1 MIAWSENKQTF
12 LHNKIKASNQVTIGF
27 SLCPIGWKSGTSF
40 IDIEQS
46 KAKPTQGKTS
56 SITFSHTAVDNKRP
70 FLELNTEL
78 NSSDH
83 WR

>member
-40 IDIEQS
+40 IGIEES

-56 SITFSHTAVDNKRP
+56 SITFSHTAVGNKIP

>member
-12 LHNKIKASNQVTIGF
+12 LYNKIKASNQVTIGF

-40 IDIEQS
+40 IGIEQS

-56 SITFSHTAVDNKRP
+56 SITFSHTAVGNKRP

-78 NSSDH
+78 NNSDH

>member
-40 IDIEQS
+40 IGIIEQS

-56 SITFSHTAVDNKRP
+56 SITFSHTAVGNKRP

-83 WR
+83 

>member
-1 MIAWSENKQTF
+1 MIPWSKNKQTF
-12 LHNKIKASNQVTIGF
+12 LQNKINASNQVTIGF
-27 SLCPIGWKSGTSF
+27 SLHLIGLKSGTSF
-40 IDIEQS
+40 IGIEQS
-46 KAKPTQGKTS
+46 KAKPTQGKNS
-56 SITFSHTAVDNKRP
+56 SITFSHTAVGNKRP